1 VHSLGCTSRART
13 RREPQDVLCGG
24 TLPQLHCV
32 QCSCPEKCAA
42 SRWSWARAAAVRCEA
57 PRVLRIRWWFSP
69 RGWWCLSRGVV
80 VLVAPVV
87 TESSAAC
94 SCYVARSQCLPG
106 RVDRLPCACRRERP
120 VLGGAWAVRLRGSRG
135 SRADR
140 LPTAQPTVQGA
151 QCSVQRRE
159 PRETPRVRRPRG
171 LTRTRAALWTVHLR
185 APPVSDR
192 GPVPCPTN
200 CTARKAE
207 SHTAAHRAHVWPGS
221 R

>member
-1 VHSLGCTSRART
+1 MHSLGCTSRART

-24 TLPQLHCV
+24 MLPQLHCV

-87 TESSAAC
+87 TESSDAC
-94 SCYVARSQCLPG
+94 SCYVARSQCLRG
-106 RVDRLPCACRRERP
+106 RVDGLPCAFRGEMP
-120 VLGGAWAVRLRGSRG
+120 VLGGTRPSIAGIDGSSRG
-135 SRADR
+135 STSDC
-140 LPTAQPTVQGA
+140 TAHSAGCTVQCA
-151 QCSVQRRE
+151 A
-159 PRETPRVRRPRG
+159 PRTARNSSRSTASRPRLDTG
-171 LTRTRAALWTVHLR
+171 CPVDG
-185 APPVSDR
+185 APPYP
-192 GPVPCPTN
+192 PVPDRDPVPRPTN

-207 SHTAAHRAHVWPGS
+207 SHTAAHHAHVWPGS